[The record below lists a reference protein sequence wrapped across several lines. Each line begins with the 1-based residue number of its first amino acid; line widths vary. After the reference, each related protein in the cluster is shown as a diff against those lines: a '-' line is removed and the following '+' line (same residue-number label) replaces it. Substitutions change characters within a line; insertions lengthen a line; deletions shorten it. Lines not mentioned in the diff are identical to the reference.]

1 MKIID
6 RKKNLFKLSQG
17 EYISPEKIENIYLR
31 SQFVAQIVIEGN
43 SLKDFVVGIVV
54 PDIDYLREYF
64 KNPNLDLNTFCSDQ
78 SSNQLVM
85 NDLERIG
92 KNSGLMS
99 YEKVKKIHL
108 HPELLSLENG
118 LATPTMKIKR
128 VKVRIFFNDV
138 IQKLYDRSV
147 DFKINSKI

>member
-1 MKIID
+1 M
-6 RKKNLFKLSQG
+6 FKLSQG

-54 PDIDYLREYF
+54 PDIDYLKEYF
-64 KNPNLDLNTFCSDQ
+64 KDPNLDLKTFCSNK

-85 NDLERIG
+85 SDLEQIG
-92 KNSGLMS
+92 KISGLMS
-99 YEKVKKIHL
+99 YEKVRKIHL
-108 HPELLSLENG
+108 HPELMSLENG

-128 VKVRIFFNDV
+128 IQVRNFFRDV
-138 IQKLYDRSV
+138 IDNLYDQPTDSKPKA
-147 DFKINSKI
+147 KI